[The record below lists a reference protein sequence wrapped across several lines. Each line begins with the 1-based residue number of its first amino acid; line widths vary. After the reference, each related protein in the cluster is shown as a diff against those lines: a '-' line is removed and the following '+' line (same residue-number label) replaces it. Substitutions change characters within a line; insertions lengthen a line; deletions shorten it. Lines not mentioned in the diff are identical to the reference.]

1 MYEILNNTREAV
13 AVYFPGTT
21 DEEGASYSVGGWYSK
36 RKEDG
41 RGWDRYKVITSIRVS
56 CDLPGLHCN
65 MDRLTI
71 WADEELLL
79 EAPLHSVQCVSYK

>member
-13 AVYFPGTT
+13 SVYLPGTK
-21 DEEGASYSVGGWYSK
+21 DRDGSEYHVGSWYSK

-41 RGWDRYKVITSIRVS
+41 RGWEPYKIITSIRVS

-79 EAPLHSVQCVSYK
+79 EAPLHSVECVSYQ